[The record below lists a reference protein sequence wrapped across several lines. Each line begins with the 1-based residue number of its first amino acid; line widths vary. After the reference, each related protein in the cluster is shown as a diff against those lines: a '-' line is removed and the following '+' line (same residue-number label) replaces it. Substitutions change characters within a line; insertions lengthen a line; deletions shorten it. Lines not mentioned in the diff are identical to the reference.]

1 VAVPALPRPSRG
13 LSERFGVALAA
24 ALAAGVAPGPA
35 RADDNAENIR
45 AAARAFDEGRRLFLE
60 NKFEPAAVQFENAFV
75 DAPRAEALRNAIR
88 ARKSAKQYARAATL
102 SQLALDQYASDAPTV
117 QLANEVLAEANG
129 KVHAVIV
136 ACDPKCAVAGDG
148 RALSLVDS
156 RIQRVFLDPGPHEL
170 AISFGPRTRKIKLDA
185 KPGGKTEV
193 SVKPPDEAAPRDPA
207 PEPTRGGKPFG
218 PLVFVALAGVTAIGG
233 GATLVSGLDAKNNP
247 GADAVRRDCAGQ
259 GESCPTYQRGL
270 DAQLRTNILLGATAG
285 LALVTAVVGVLFTE
299 WSSPDPA
306 RKAGKASSPGVWVS
320 PLGFS
325 GMF

>member
-1 VAVPALPRPSRG
+1 MGLCYHGSVAVRRAGFVLA
-13 LSERFGVALAA
+13 VALAGGLADGRA
-24 ALAAGVAPGPA
+24 A
-35 RADDNAENIR
+35 ADDNAENIR

-102 SQLALDQYASDAPTV
+102 AQLALDQYASDAPTV

-129 KVHAVIV
+129 KAHAVIV
-136 ACDPKCAVAGDG
+136 ACDPKCAVAADG

-156 RIQRVFLDPGPHEL
+156 RTQRIFLDPGPHDL
-170 AISFGPRTRKIKLDA
+170 AVSFGPRTRPFKIDA
-185 KPGGKTEV
+185 KAGGKTEL
-193 SVKPPDEAAPRDPA
+193 SVRPPEDASKRGL
-207 PEPTRGGKPFG
+207 EPDRSSHGRPLG
-218 PLVFVALAGVTAIGG
+218 PVVFVVLAGLTAVGA
-233 GATLVSGLDAKNNP
+233 GATVVSGLDAKNNP
-247 GADAVRRDCAGQ
+247 GPDAVRRDCAGL

-285 LALVTAVVGVLFTE
+285 LAVITAVVGVFFTE
-299 WSSPDPA
+299 WSSPPA
-306 RKAGKASSPGVWVS
+306 SPKAGMWVS
-320 PLGFS
+320 PLGVS